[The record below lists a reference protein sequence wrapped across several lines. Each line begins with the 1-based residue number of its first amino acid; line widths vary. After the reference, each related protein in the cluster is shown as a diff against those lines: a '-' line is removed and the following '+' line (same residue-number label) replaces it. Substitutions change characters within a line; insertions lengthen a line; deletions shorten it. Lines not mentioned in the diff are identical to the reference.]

1 MSVFQNATT
10 YAVKRK
16 LLYKNAKKKCN
27 PETLRQEVLIAKL
40 LGEMGAGERILRA
53 LRENSEWDKDTLEAE
68 LHIFISQVNN
78 EIAKIT
84 GSNRILEVEDV
95 LRTYGYYEPKKEKVN
110 DM

>member
-1 MSVFQNATT
+1 MTVTQRATT
-10 YAVKRK
+10 YALKRK

-27 PETLRQEVLIAKL
+27 PETLRREVLVAKL

-78 EIAKIT
+78 EVAKIL

-95 LRTYGYYEPKKEKVN
+95 LRTYGYYGKEKVN